1 MDRALTSPTKHGASA
16 QGAQGRPSELPRG
29 GESKI
34 QALFVGWGFFGP
46 SSQRDNSFHLQRPH
60 QTEVPRV
67 YLNPIPDL
75 NDDFTINMS
84 SEKRPASGDPNGG
97 QLVVK
102 RQNVGSS
109 RALTRLGGPES
120 SALVQAP
127 RTSGLNAPVMELSGH
142 SGEIFAAKF
151 DPSGNLIASGSMDR
165 TISTRCMSPLLG
177 VC

>member
-1 MDRALTSPTKHGASA
+1 M
-16 QGAQGRPSELPRG
+16 LPF
-29 GESKI
+29 
-34 QALFVGWGFFGP
+34 AGWGFFGP
-46 SSQRDNSFHLQRPH
+46 SSQRDNSFHLRRLH
-60 QTEVPRV
+60 KTAAHRT
-67 YLNPIPDL
+67 YLNPIPDRS
-75 NDDFTINMS
+75 DDFTITMS

-127 RTSGLNAPVMELSGH
+127 RTSDLNAPVMELSGH

-165 TISTRCMSPLLG
+165 TISTQCVSSLLG
-177 VC
+177 LC

>member
-1 MDRALTSPTKHGASA
+1 ML
-16 QGAQGRPSELPRG
+16 ELPLTEG

-34 QALFVGWGFFGP
+34 HVFASRSLGIIWGIVTARQQLLRRHDQSAVHP
-46 SSQRDNSFHLQRPH
+46 TDPPYLSQIL
-60 QTEVPRV
+60 
-67 YLNPIPDL
+67 DL
-75 NDDFTINMS
+75 NDDFTITMS

-165 TISTRCMSPLLG
+165 TISTRCMLP
-177 VC
+177 

>member
-16 QGAQGRPSELPRG
+16 QGDRGVHQSSHGAGNLKSRPCSLAG
-29 GESKI
+29 DF
-34 QALFVGWGFFGP
+34 LGP
-46 SSQRDNSFHLQRPH
+46 WSQRDNSFHLQRPH

-67 YLNPIPDL
+67 YLNRIPDL